1 MRKSIPGLLWLSIVW
16 LGIIGIYCL
25 LTGLRGLWVHPRLI
39 THAQDGSFL
48 ANVGPLSILTVLSG
62 VLCAVLSVG
71 LLLGSKWAY
80 VLTLVCAVLAVALAF
95 CQDAAQG
102 IMTVIMFVP
111 VVVPMVICT
120 RFFFPSETPDT
131 VTEESGT

>member
-1 MRKSIPGLLWLSIVW
+1 MRKSIPRLLWLSIVW

-39 THAQDGSFL
+39 THAQDPSFL
-48 ANVGPLSILTVLSG
+48 QNPETLFILTGLFG
-62 VLCAVLSVG
+62 VLCAILLVG
-71 LLLGSKWAY
+71 LVLGSKWAY
-80 VLTLVCAVLAVALAF
+80 LLTLVCAVLAVALAF
-95 CQDAAQG
+95 YQG
-102 IMTVIMFVP
+102 ALQGMMTVIMFVP

-120 RFFFPSETPDT
+120 RFFFPGETPDA